1 MTAAPKIMT
10 GAPNPAP
17 DAIRVMLVD
26 DSAVVRGMVSRW
38 LSAEA
43 GIAVVASC
51 LNGKIAVDAVEKAQ
65 PDIIVLD
72 IEMPE
77 MDGLTALPLLL
88 KRAPKARVLM
98 ASTLTIRNA
107 EVSMR
112 ALSMGATDTI
122 AKPSS
127 VSTPDAGE
135 AFRRELVAKIRGLGA
150 RRPRGSVSTTPVY
163 GATPSTPAPAGPPKL
178 RPIPVLKPKVLCIGS
193 STGGPQALN
202 AVFAGL
208 PAKLGVPILVTQHM
222 PPTFTQILAKHLGGI
237 ANRPSCEA
245 ANGMPLEPDHIYVA
259 PGDKH
264 LLLRRDDAKV
274 SCVLT
279 MDPPEHFCRPAV
291 DPMFRSAA
299 KIYGKDVLGVVL
311 TGMGADGRNGAQAIA
326 DAGGAIIVQDE
337 ATSVVWGMPGAVAT
351 ANLASGIFP
360 LNSIAG
366 EVRKIFSGLAS

>member
-1 MTAAPKIMT
+1 MSAAPKPMT

-26 DSAVVRGMVSRW
+26 DSAVVRGMVTRW
-38 LSAEA
+38 LGAEA
-43 GIAVVASC
+43 GISIVASC
-51 LNGKIAVDAVEKAQ
+51 LNGKIALDIVEKAQ
-65 PDIIVLD
+65 PDIIILD

-77 MDGLTALPLLL
+77 MDGLTALPHLV
-88 KRAPKARVLM
+88 KRAPQARVIM
-98 ASTLTIRNA
+98 ASTLTLRNA
-107 EVSMR
+107 EVTMR

-135 AFRRELVAKIRGLGA
+135 AFRRELVLKIRGLCAKRSIAA
-150 RRPRGSVSTTPVY
+150 RPVPL
-163 GATPSTPAPAGPPKL
+163 ATVAAPVPAAKAVL
-178 RPIPVLKPKVLCIGS
+178 RPFSKVRPTILCIGS

-202 AVFAGL
+202 AVFAAM
-208 PAKLGVPILVTQHM
+208 PAKLGVPIIVTQHM
-222 PPTFTQILAKHLGGI
+222 PPTFTQILAKHLGAT

-245 ANGMPLEPDHIYVA
+245 ATGMVLAPDHIYVA

-264 LLLRRDDAKV
+264 LLLRRDEGRV
-274 SCVLT
+274 VCVLT
-279 MDPPEHFCRPAV
+279 NDPPENFCRPAV

-299 KIYGKDVLGVVL
+299 KVYGAEAFCVVL

-326 DAGGAIIVQDE
+326 DAGGATIAQDE
-337 ATSVVWGMPGAVAT
+337 ATSVVWGMPGAVTQAG
-351 ANLASGIFP
+351 LASGVYP

-366 EVRKIFSGLAS
+366 EIRKVFLGSSV

>member
-1 MTAAPKIMT
+1 MSAATKITT

-26 DSAVVRGMVSRW
+26 DSAVVRGMIARW
-38 LSAEA
+38 LSTEP

-51 LNGKIAVDAVEKAQ
+51 LNGKIALDAVEKAQ

-88 KRAPKARVLM
+88 KRVPKARVLM
-98 ASTLTIRNA
+98 ASTLTLRNA

-135 AFRRELVAKIRGLGA
+135 AFRRDLVAKVRGLGVNRA
-150 RRPRGSVSTTPVY
+150 RAPIASTALQAASPVLV
-163 GATPSTPAPAGPPKL
+163 GPPKL
-178 RPIPVLKPKVLCIGS
+178 RPMPSLKPRVLCVGS

-202 AVFAGL
+202 AVFSAL
-208 PAKLGVPILVTQHM
+208 PSRLGVPILLTQHM
-222 PPTFTQILAKHLGGI
+222 PPTFTQILAKHLG
-237 ANRPSCEA
+237 ATLNRPACEA
-245 ANGMPLEPDHIYVA
+245 QTGMVLEPDHLYVA
-259 PGDKH
+259 PGDRH
-264 LLLRRDDAKV
+264 LLLRREDSRV
-274 SCVLT
+274 VCVLT
-279 MDPPEHFCRPAV
+279 QDPPEHFCRPAV

-299 KIYGKDVLGVVL
+299 KVFGKDVLGVVL
-311 TGMGADGRNGAQAIA
+311 TGMGGDGRNGAQAIA
-326 DAGGAIIVQDE
+326 DAGGATIVQDE
-337 ATSVVWGMPGAVAT
+337 ATSVVWGMPGAVAQ
-351 ANLASGIFP
+351 AGFASGIYP
-360 LNSIAG
+360 LNSIAN
-366 EVRKIFSGLAS
+366 EIRKIFAGQ